1 MHILVAEARNLASRD
16 STGREEIIKAVR
28 EGHHGFSVNK
38 NKGSESGNAL
48 YAGDGTGGGH
58 GKGGGHG
65 NEKRGRRG
73 KHGLRVRGNKEHGG
87 GAEAAAGGDG
97 SSAKSTEG
105 SALVRACYRCGK
117 EDNLRANCTEKLCKS
132 VQLTWAHC

>member
-65 NEKRGRRG
+65 NGKSGLGESTDEAVEAPTRTVVARPRLPRR
-73 KHGLRVRGNKEHGG
+73 
-87 GAEAAAGGDG
+87 
-97 SSAKSTEG
+97 
-105 SALVRACYRCGK
+105 
-117 EDNLRANCTEKLCKS
+117 
-132 VQLTWAHC
+132 